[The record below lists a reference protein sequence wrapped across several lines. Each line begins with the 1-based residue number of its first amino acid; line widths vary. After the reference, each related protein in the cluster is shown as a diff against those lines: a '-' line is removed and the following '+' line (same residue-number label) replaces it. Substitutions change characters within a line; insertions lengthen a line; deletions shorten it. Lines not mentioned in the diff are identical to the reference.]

1 MGAETAVRKKVN
13 FKPLKERVF
22 VSYSEEQERTS
33 GGLYIPDAAKE
44 KPQRG
49 KIEAVGGDV
58 KSVKVGDEILFD
70 KYSGSK
76 ISFDGQDYLILKED
90 DILGIIEK

>member
-1 MGAETAVRKKVN
+1 MGTETATRKKVN

-49 KIEAVGGDV
+49 RIEAIGGEV
-58 KSVKVGDEILFD
+58 KGVKVGDEVLFD

-76 ISFDGQDYLILKED
+76 ISFDDTDYLILKQE
-90 DILGIIEK
+90 DILGVLEK